1 MRTAPSREP
10 EHPPGGPTAREK
22 CWAVMRIALGT
33 AQVMAATAGLV
44 LMVETGTSVPTM
56 ATIAVAGLL
65 VVVSKLLFRR
75 PGA

>member
-1 MRTAPSREP
+1 
-10 EHPPGGPTAREK
+10 
-22 CWAVMRIALGT
+22 MRIALGT